1 MLAIVGRA
9 CIMLIRIASG
19 ADARGVL
26 LTLERLMS
34 IRYMPATAFVL
45 ALIAA
50 VASPAVAAEDGP
62 IGFASVSGLGTD
74 GTTGGA
80 GGPVVTVTTADRLS
94 FYASRETPYIIQVQG
109 DISGSISVHDN
120 KTIVGVGERPT
131 IRGQIYVNK
140 HKNVII
146 RDLYLA
152 DANGDCVTIING
164 AHHVW
169 VDHCDI
175 SDSTDG
181 LLDMTRQ
188 SDYLTISWCKF
199 YYSKPVGTHRLA
211 CLVGSSDKQ
220 TADANSLHITM
231 HHNWWAENCIERMP
245 SVRYAT
251 MHLFN
256 NYYTSK
262 GNNYCIRSRLDAE
275 VLVENCSFSQVNDP
289 HVIYVARTEK
299 KLNIAKGCLK
309 AVGNVYDRTTGLKE
323 EDGQVFTPP
332 YRYTLDKGE
341 DVAKIVSS
349 GAKPRNNEALPDT
362 VVVKT
367 PKEKKK

>member
-1 MLAIVGRA
+1 MDSLRTLAAFI
-9 CIMLIRIASG
+9 IAF
-19 ADARGVL
+19 
-26 LTLERLMS
+26 LTTCS
-34 IRYMPATAFVL
+34 IAPSM
-45 ALIAA
+45 
-50 VASPAVAAEDGP
+50 AAEQGP
-62 IGFASVSGLGTD
+62 VGFASIEAMGT
-74 GTTGGA
+74 GSTTGGA
-80 GGPVVTVTTADRLS
+80 GGPVVTVSTADRLS

-109 DISGSISVHDN
+109 DIRVSSISVHDN

-131 IRGQIYVNK
+131 IRGQIYVNN

-152 DANGDCVTIING
+152 DANGDCVTIINN

-188 SDYLTISWCKF
+188 SDYITISWCKF
-199 YYSKPVGTHRLA
+199 YYRKPVGAHRLA

-220 TADANSLHITM
+220 VADANYLHITM

-251 MHLFN
+251 IHLFN

-262 GNNYCIRSRLDAE
+262 GNNYCIRARLDAE

-289 HVIYVARTEK
+289 HVIYVAKTEK

-309 AVGNVYDRTTGLKE
+309 ATGNIYDHTTGLKE
-323 EDGQVFTPP
+323 EDGKVFTPP
-332 YRYTLDKGE
+332 YKYTLDKGQ
-341 DVAKIVSS
+341 DVATLVAA
-349 GAKPRNNEALPDT
+349 GAAPRHNEAMPT
-362 VVVKT
+362 TEPVKT
-367 PKEKKK
+367 KEKKK

>member
-1 MLAIVGRA
+1 MTGRA
-9 CIMLIRIASG
+9 ARAARQFMTLENTMVRLHTLFAGIAVVLITCCIASFG
-19 ADARGVL
+19 
-26 LTLERLMS
+26 
-34 IRYMPATAFVL
+34 
-45 ALIAA
+45 
-50 VASPAVAAEDGP
+50 AAEQGP
-62 IGFASVSGLGTD
+62 VGFASPNTMGTE

-80 GGPVVTVTTADRLS
+80 GGPVVTVTDADRLS

-109 DISGSISVHDN
+109 DIRVSSISVHDN
-120 KTIVGVGERPT
+120 KTIVGVGEKPT

-152 DANGDCVTIING
+152 DANGDCVTIINN

-188 SDYLTISWCKF
+188 SDYITISWCKF
-199 YYSKPVGTHRLA
+199 YYSKPVGAHRLA

-275 VLVENCSFSQVNDP
+275 VLVENCYFSQVNDP
-289 HVIYVARTEK
+289 HVIYVAKTEK

-309 AVGNVYDRTTGLKE
+309 ATGNVYDRTTGMKE
-323 EDGQVFTPP
+323 QDGTVFTPP
-332 YRYTLDKGE
+332 YKYTLDKGE
-341 DVAKIVSS
+341 DVAAIVAA
-349 GAKPRNNEALPDT
+349 GAAPRHNEALPT
-362 VVVKT
+362 TEVKK
-367 PKEKKK
+367 PKEKRK

>member
-1 MLAIVGRA
+1 MEDTMDGFRAVVVGAIAITIA
-9 CIMLIRIASG
+9 CCVASSG
-19 ADARGVL
+19 ATEQGCV
-26 LTLERLMS
+26 
-34 IRYMPATAFVL
+34 
-45 ALIAA
+45 
-50 VASPAVAAEDGP
+50 
-62 IGFASVSGLGTD
+62 GFATVSAMGTD

-109 DISGSISVHDN
+109 DITVSSISIHDN
-120 KTIVGVGERPT
+120 KTIIGVGERPT

-140 HKNVII
+140 HNNVII

-152 DANGDCVTIING
+152 DANGDCITIING

-175 SDSTDG
+175 YDSTDG
-181 LLDMTRQ
+181 LLDITQQ
-188 SDYLTISWCKF
+188 SDYVTVSWCKF
-199 YYSKPVGTHRLA
+199 HYSKPVGTHRLA
-211 CLVGSSDKQ
+211 CLVGSSDKVV
-220 TADANSLHITM
+220 ADANYLHITM

-275 VLVENCSFSQVNDP
+275 VLVENCYFSQVNDP

-299 KLNIAKGCLK
+299 RLNIAKGCLK
-309 AVGNVYDRTTGLKE
+309 AVGNVYNETTGAKE
-323 EDGQVFTPP
+323 ADGAVFTPP
-332 YRYTLDKGE
+332 YKYKLDEGK
-341 DVAKIVSS
+341 DVPTIVPT
-349 GAKPRNNEALPDT
+349 GAVPRCNEALPT
-362 VVVKT
+362 TEVVK

>member
-1 MLAIVGRA
+1 MDSIRMLAA
-9 CIMLIRIASG
+9 LFCIPVMFCSASG
-19 ADARGVL
+19 
-26 LTLERLMS
+26 
-34 IRYMPATAFVL
+34 
-45 ALIAA
+45 
-50 VASPAVAAEDGP
+50 VAAGDEKP
-62 IGFASVSGLGTD
+62 VGFASVSGQGLE

-80 GGPVVTVTTADRLS
+80 GGTVVTVTDADRLS
-94 FYASRETPYIIQVQG
+94 FYASRETPYIIQVKG
-109 DISGSISVHDN
+109 IITASISVHDN
-120 KTIVGVGERPT
+120 KTIVGVGEKPT
-131 IRGQIYVNK
+131 IRGQIYVNN

-152 DANGDCVTIING
+152 DANGDCVTIINK

-188 SDYLTISWCKF
+188 SDYLTVSWCKF

-220 TADANSLHITM
+220 VADANFLHITM

-275 VLVENCSFSQVNDP
+275 VLVENCYFSEVKDP
-289 HVIYVARTEK
+289 HVIYVGKNEQ

-309 AVGNVYDRTTGLKE
+309 ATGNVYDRTTGSKDQ
-323 EDGQVFTPP
+323 DGTVFTPP
-332 YRYTLDKGE
+332 YKYDLDKGE
-341 DVAKIVSS
+341 DVARIVAA
-349 GAKPRNNEALPDT
+349 GAKPRVNEAMPDT
-362 VVVKT
+362 VIVKT
-367 PKEKKK
+367 SKEKKK